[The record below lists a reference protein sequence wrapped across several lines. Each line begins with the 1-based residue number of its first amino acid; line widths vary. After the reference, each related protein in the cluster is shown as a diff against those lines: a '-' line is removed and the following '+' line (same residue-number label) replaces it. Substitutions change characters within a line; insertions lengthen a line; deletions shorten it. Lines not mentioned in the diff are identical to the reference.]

1 MTNRPGHRSLVIG
14 HSALPMT
21 RTRILTLFL
30 LVALPIAFLAGT
42 GAYHLWDRGWAFY
55 AWWPM
60 GLSLALAY
68 VLAWRWQKQ
77 VRARQSEAPPS
88 MHWTDRDRLAW
99 QTVLA
104 RVKVAEKIDDAKFSD
119 PRFYFDTAQE
129 MAGDI
134 VRVYRPEA
142 ADPVAIVTI
151 PEILSVV
158 ELASHDLNELA
169 QEYVPGSHLMTVDHW
184 RTARKAVDWYR
195 QASNVY
201 WLASAVLDPIQTATR
216 YVAAKWGMGRP
227 LELFQQNVIL
237 WFYAAY
243 VKQLGFYLIELYS
256 GRLRVGVNRY
266 RELMKEHGEEPL
278 ALSREAASGAPTPD
292 ASKPRGVSI
301 VLIGQVKAGKS
312 SLVNALLGERKAAT
326 DVLPL
331 TSEVTKYDLTAP
343 GVPTHLVLLDTAGYG
358 RAGAVKDNLEE
369 TAEAVQASDL
379 VLWVA
384 HARNPGRKADADF
397 FTRLRQWF
405 QDRPHLKFPPVIVV
419 LTHVDLLTP
428 AMEWSPP
435 YDWFGGTRMKE
446 RSMAEAIAAARES
459 FPEVAGLVPVC
470 GAAGKEWGVQE
481 ELLPEIVALL
491 GEAKAVALLR
501 CLHAEADEGKVKK
514 VFAQLWAA
522 GRKAVDLLRAGLP
535 R

>member
-1 MTNRPGHRSLVIG
+1 
-14 HSALPMT
+14 MT
-21 RTRILTLFL
+21 RARITTLVL
-30 LVALPIAFLAGT
+30 LVALPVLFLAGA

-68 VLAWRWQKQ
+68 VLAWRWQRQ
-77 VRARQSEAPPS
+77 IRARQAEAPPP

-99 QTVLA
+99 QKVLD
-104 RVKVAEKIDDAKFSD
+104 RVKQADKIEDAKFGD
-119 PRFYFDTAQE
+119 PRFYFDTAQA
-129 MAGDI
+129 MAGEI
-134 VRVYRPEA
+134 VRVYRPDA

-151 PEILSVV
+151 PEVLAVI

-169 QEYVPGSHLMTVDHW
+169 VKYVPGSHLMTVDHW

-201 WLASAVLDPIQTATR
+201 WLASAVFDPIKTATR
-216 YVAAKWGMGRP
+216 YVAAKYGMGKP
-227 LELFQQNVIL
+227 LEMFQQNVIL
-237 WFYAAY
+237 WFYSAY
-243 VKQLGFYLIELYS
+243 VREFGFYLIELYS
-256 GRLRVGVNRY
+256 GRLKVGVTRY
-266 RELMKEHGEEPL
+266 RELMAEHAHEPGGPPVVVPPPAGVPTEPKPEEP
-278 ALSREAASGAPTPD
+278 A
-292 ASKPRGVSI
+292 KPRGVSI

-331 TSEVTKYDLTAP
+331 TSEVTRYDLAAP

-369 TAEAVQASDL
+369 TAEAVQGADL
-379 VLWVA
+379 VLWVT
-384 HARNPGRKADADF
+384 HARNPARKADADF
-397 FTRLRQWF
+397 FARLRQWF
-405 QDRPHLKFPPVIVV
+405 KDRPHLRFPPAIVV

-428 AMEWSPP
+428 AMEWAPP
-435 YDWFGGTRMKE
+435 YDWAGGGRPKE
-446 RSMAEAIAAARES
+446 RSMADAVAAAQES
-459 FPEVAGLVPVC
+459 FPDVNGLVPVC
-470 GAAGKEWGVQE
+470 AAAGKEWGVQE
-481 ELLPEIVALL
+481 ELLPEVVALL
-491 GEAKAVALLR
+491 GEAKAVSLLR
-501 CLHAEADEGKVKK
+501 CLHGEADEGKVKK

-522 GRKAVDLLRAGLP
+522 GRKAVDLLRTGLP

>member
-1 MTNRPGHRSLVIG
+1 
-14 HSALPMT
+14 MT
-21 RTRILTLFL
+21 RTRILILVL
-30 LVALPIAFLAGT
+30 LVALPVGFLAGT
-42 GAYHLWDRGWAFY
+42 GAYHLWDRGYAFY

-68 VLAWRWQKQ
+68 VLAWRWQRGI
-77 VRARQSEAPPS
+77 RARQSETPPA

-99 QTVLA
+99 KTVLD
-104 RVKVAEKIDDAKFSD
+104 RVKEADKVEDAKFGD

-129 MAGDI
+129 MAGQLAK
-134 VRVYRPEA
+134 VYRPDA
-142 ADPVAIVTI
+142 ADPIGIVTV

-158 ELASHDLNELA
+158 ELASHDLYELA
-169 QEYVPGSHLMTVDHW
+169 RTYVPGSHLMTVDHW

-195 QASNVY
+195 KTANIY
-201 WLASAVLDPIQTATR
+201 WLASAVFDPIKTATR
-216 YVAAKWGMGRP
+216 YVAAKYGMGRP

-237 WFYAAY
+237 WFYSAY
-243 VKQLGFYLIELYS
+243 VRSVGFYLIELYS
-256 GRLRVGVNRY
+256 GRLKVGTERY
-266 RELMKEHGEEPL
+266 RELMKAHGHDPGGPPIVVTPTDGVPPE
-278 ALSREAASGAPTPD
+278 APTTPD
-292 ASKPRGVSI
+292 EPKAAPKPVGVSI

-312 SLVNALLGERKAAT
+312 SLANALLGERKAAT
-326 DVLPL
+326 DILPL
-331 TSEVTKYDLTAP
+331 TSEVTRYDLVAP

-358 RAGAVKDNLEE
+358 RAGAAKDNLEE
-369 TAEAVQASDL
+369 TAEAVQEADL
-379 VLWVA
+379 VLWVT
-384 HARNPGRKADADF
+384 HARNPARKADADF
-397 FTRLRQWF
+397 FARLRQWF
-405 QDRPHLKFPPVIVV
+405 VERPHLRFPPVVVV

-428 AMEWSPP
+428 AMEWAPP
-435 YDWFGGTRMKE
+435 YDWAGGSRPKE
-446 RSMAEAIAAARES
+446 RSMADAVTAAKES

-470 GAAGKEWGVQE
+470 AAVGKEWGVQE

-491 GEAKAVALLR
+491 GEAKSVSLLR

>member
-1 MTNRPGHRSLVIG
+1 
-14 HSALPMT
+14 MT

-30 LVALPIAFLAGT
+30 LVALPVLFLVGA

-68 VLAWRWQKQ
+68 ILAWRWQRQ
-77 VRARQSEAPPS
+77 VRARQAEAPPP

-99 QTVLA
+99 QAVLERA
-104 RVKVAEKIDDAKFSD
+104 KQAETIDDSKFSD
-119 PRFYFDTAQE
+119 PKFYFDTAQE
-129 MAGDI
+129 MAGQL
-134 VRVYRPEA
+134 VRVYRPDA

-169 QEYVPGSHLMTVDHW
+169 VQYVPGSHLMTIGHW

-201 WLASAVLDPIQTATR
+201 WLASAVFDPIKTATR
-216 YVAAKWGMGRP
+216 YVAAKYGMGRP
-227 LELFQQNVIL
+227 LELFQQNVVL
-237 WFYAAY
+237 WFYSAY
-243 VKQLGFYLIELYS
+243 VRELGFYLIELYS
-256 GRLRVGVNRY
+256 GRLRVGVGRY
-266 RELMKEHGEEPL
+266 RELMKEH
-278 ALSREAASGAPTPD
+278 AHDPD
-292 ASKPRGVSI
+292 APPVPVPPPEGVPVEPAADVPAKEPVAPKPKGVSI

-331 TSEVTKYDLTAP
+331 TSEVTKYELTAP
-343 GVPTHLVLLDTAGYG
+343 GVPTRLVLLDTAGFG

-369 TAEAVQASDL
+369 TAEAVQGSDL

-397 FTRLRQWF
+397 YSRLRQWF
-405 QDRPHLKFPPVIVV
+405 RDRQHLRFPPVIVV
-419 LTHVDLLTP
+419 LTHVDLLSP
-428 AMEWSPP
+428 AMEWAPP
-435 YDWFGGTRMKE
+435 YDWVGGTRPKE
-446 RSMAEAIAAARES
+446 RSMADAVAAARES
-459 FPEVAGLVPVC
+459 FPDVDGLVPVC
-470 GAAGKEWGVQE
+470 AAPSKQWGVPE

-491 GEAKAVALLR
+491 GEAKAVSLLR

-522 GRKAVDLLRAGLP
+522 GRKAVELVRAGLP